1 MSFVRFYWGRFL
13 KFYPTGPE
21 TGHNIEVKLGQLRL
35 RTGHERADRRRPW
48 PTGTASEGGVVQ
60 QRSSGQF
67 QISRLNGLQLGPHE
81 RTDHSEWGPGKH
93 PAWPGQ
99 PNHWHAEI
107 DMDGMQQGE
116 LKLFILIHILE
127 VQFGKKHLA
136 YSNSYPWAHLKI
148 LTFFDDPFTADC
160 CMWFFGASRPQWF
173 RGWAAIVAIVG
184 HGSSM
189 NQCESNIS
197 SLGVV

>member
-13 KFYPTGPE
+13 KFYPTAPE

-35 RTGHERADRRRPW
+35 RTDRERADKRRPW

-60 QRSSGQF
+60 QRSRTRGWVSRMSGQF
-67 QISRLNGLQLGPHE
+67 QISRLNGLQLGSHE

-116 LKLFILIHILE
+116 LKFFIFIHILE
-127 VQFGKKHLA
+127 AQIQKNIWHIQI
-136 YSNSYPWAHLKI
+136 HI
-148 LTFFDDPFTADC
+148 LEPTLRF
-160 CMWFFGASRPQWF
+160 
-173 RGWAAIVAIVG
+173 
-184 HGSSM
+184 
-189 NQCESNIS
+189 
-197 SLGVV
+197 